1 MPTLV
6 CERCGTPLTGAQ
18 QRRFC
23 RLACYHAWQADRAS
37 AGIVARFWGKVQK
50 TPGCWFWRA
59 STVRGYGQFTQRSPG
74 SATTHVPAHRL
85 AWTLTY
91 GPIPDNLSVL
101 HRCDTPL
108 CVRPDHLF
116 LGTQADNLHDAR
128 AKGRLVDGRHLI
140 KVDDAGLAD
149 IQANYRPKQNGKA
162 LAEKYGI
169 TLVHLM
175 RLVNGTGRVRRPRF
189 QRVPSRQ
196 IAVRVEVA

>member
-37 AGIVARFWGKVQK
+37 AGIVARFWGKVHK
-50 TPGCWFWRA
+50 TPTCWLWRA
-59 STVRGYGQFTQRSPG
+59 STARGYGQFAHPTVKGHPSRIS
-74 SATTHVPAHRL
+74 AHRMAWIL
-85 AWTLTY
+85 AH
-91 GPIPDNLSVL
+91 GPIPDTFSVL

-149 IQANYRPKQNGKA
+149 IRAHYRPRKNGKA
-162 LAEKYGI
+162 LAAKYGI

-175 RLVNGTGRVRRPRF
+175 RLVNGTRRERRPRF
-189 QRVPSRQ
+189 QRVPPRH
-196 IAVRVEVA
+196 VAGRGDVA